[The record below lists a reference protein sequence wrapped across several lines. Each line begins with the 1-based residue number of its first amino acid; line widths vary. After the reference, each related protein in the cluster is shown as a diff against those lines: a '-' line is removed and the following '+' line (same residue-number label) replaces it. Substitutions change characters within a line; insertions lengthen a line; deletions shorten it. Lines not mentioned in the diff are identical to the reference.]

1 MDLKRILEILAE
13 LEADGKLSLRS
24 LPTLYDPN
32 GDITL
37 TVRAADVATR
47 EQFLADVAGTVDEA
61 APVAPVKEDWKKG
74 LADHF
79 AAHPEPA
86 PAPHATATVA
96 AKAASKK
103 AAKKK

>member
-47 EQFLADVAGTVDEA
+47 EQFLADVSRTVDEA

-79 AAHPEPA
+79 AVHPEQ
-86 PAPHATATVA
+86 VS
-96 AKAASKK
+96 KAATKKSAKK
-103 AAKKK
+103 ATKK